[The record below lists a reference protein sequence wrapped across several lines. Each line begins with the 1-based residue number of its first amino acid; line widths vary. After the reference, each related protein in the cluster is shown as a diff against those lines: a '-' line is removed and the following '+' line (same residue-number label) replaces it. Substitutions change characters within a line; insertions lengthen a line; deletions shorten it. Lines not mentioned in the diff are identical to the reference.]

1 MKIVCDDKIP
11 YIEPCLRALTDNVV
25 MKPGKDI
32 TADDVKDA
40 HILVVRT
47 RTRCDASLLSGSS
60 VLLVATA
67 TIGYDHL
74 DTRWLEQ
81 HGIAWANCPGCNASS
96 VGQYVNSNL
105 LQLKRQ
111 RGVDLKAC
119 TLGIVGVGHVGTAVL
134 RSVTEGKPGAPLGL
148 RRILLC
154 DPPRQQAGDA
164 PPEGYEWCSMERIRE
179 EADIITFHTPL
190 TTDGPYP
197 THHMADAT
205 FFSRLL
211 RKPVIINAA
220 RGGVIDERALLQAMD
235 EGHVNDVVI
244 DTWENEP
251 HVDEELLRRAF
262 IATPH
267 IAGYSADGKANATR
281 MTLRHVC
288 RFFFRPMD
296 FNVQPPALPADFHP
310 SEDPEELALQLYD
323 PLTDSERL
331 KSSPE
336 QFEWLRGHYPLR
348 REQVAE

>member
-11 YIEPCLRALTDNVV
+11 YIEPCLRALTDDVV
-25 MKPGKDI
+25 MKPGRDI
-32 TADDVKDA
+32 TADDVRDA
-40 HILVVRT
+40 HILIVRT
-47 RTRCDASLLSGSS
+47 RTRCDASLLSGSK
-60 VLLVATA
+60 VFLVATA

-74 DTRWLEQ
+74 DTRWLES

-96 VGQYVNSNL
+96 VGQYVNSSL
-105 LQLKRQ
+105 LQLQRQ
-111 RGVDLKAC
+111 RGVDLKSC

-164 PPEGYEWCSMERIRE
+164 APEGYEWCSMERIRE
-179 EADIITFHTPL
+179 EADIITLHTPL
-190 TTDGPYP
+190 TREGDYATWHLLDEHFFDG
-197 THHMADAT
+197 
-205 FFSRLL
+205 L
-211 RKPVIINAA
+211 RGRILINAA
-220 RGGVIDERALLQAMD
+220 RGGVVNERALLRAMND
-235 EGHVNDVVI
+235 GAVSDVVL

-288 RFFFRPMD
+288 HFFFRPMD
-296 FNVQPPALPADFHP
+296 FDIQPPSLPVDFRP
-310 SEDPEELALQLYD
+310 SEDAEERALQLYD
-323 PLTDSERL
+323 PLTDTQRL
-331 KSSPE
+331 KAQPE
-336 QFEWLRGHYPLR
+336 GFEQQRSAYPLR
-348 REQVAE
+348 REYA

>member
-11 YIEPCLRALTDNVV
+11 FIEPCLRALTDDVV
-25 MKPGKDI
+25 MKPGEAI
-32 TADDVKDA
+32 TADDVRNA

-60 VLLVATA
+60 VFLVATA

-74 DTRWLEQ
+74 DTRWLEK

-96 VGQYVNSNL
+96 VGQYVNSSL
-105 LQLKRQ
+105 LQLQRQ
-111 RGVDLKAC
+111 RGVNLQAS

-148 RRILLC
+148 RRVLLC
-154 DPPRQQAGDA
+154 DPPRQQAGDT
-164 PPEGYEWCSMERIRE
+164 PPEGYEWCSLGRIQE

-190 TTDGPYP
+190 TREGDNATF
-197 THHMADAT
+197 HMADDA
-205 FFSRLL
+205 FFHRLR

-220 RGGVIDERALLQAMD
+220 RGGVIDERTLLQAMD
-235 EGHVNDVVI
+235 EGLVGDVAI

-251 HVDEELLRRAF
+251 HINAELLRRAF

-281 MTLRHVC
+281 MTLRHIC

-296 FNVQPPALPADFHP
+296 FDIQPPALPADFHP
-310 SEDPEELALQLYD
+310 SADAEELALQLYD
-323 PLTDSERL
+323 PCTDSEHL
-331 KSSPE
+331 KTATG

-348 REQVAE
+348 REEA